1 MKKMDDEEI
10 QKWLEENGP
19 ASGKTNKELISD
31 DARAYQFLFDVLDEE
46 PLQGLPYD
54 FAAKVT
60 RKVQAEAKRTSEL
73 RYFIIAIAV
82 VALVLV
88 AIYGLLMLVKPGAGP
103 SYGSL
108 LLQYKWVLILVVF
121 SFLTIQY
128 LDQILVKGKIFESAA
143 KIK

>member
-1 MKKMDDEEI
+1 MNKMDDDEI

-19 ASGKTNKELISD
+19 TSGKINKELISD

-46 PLQGLPYD
+46 PSQGLPYD

-60 RKVQAEAKRTSEL
+60 RKVQAEAKHTSEL
-73 RYFIIAIAV
+73 RYYIIATVV
-82 VALVLV
+82 VALALV
-88 AIYGLLMLVKPGAGP
+88 AIYGLLLMVKPAAGP

-128 LDQILVKGKIFESAA
+128 LDQVLVKSKIFKSTA

>member
-1 MKKMDDEEI
+1 MKNMDDEEI

-31 DARAYQFLFDVLDEE
+31 DASAYQFLFDVLDEG
-46 PLQGLPYD
+46 PSQGLPYD

-73 RYFIIAIAV
+73 RYYVIAVGV

-88 AIYGLLMLVKPGAGP
+88 AICGLLVLVKPAAGP

-128 LDQILVKGKIFESAA
+128 LDQILVKGRIFKSAA

>member
-1 MKKMDDEEI
+1 MKKIDDDEL
-10 QKWLEENGP
+10 QQWLEENGP

-31 DARAYQFLFDVLDEE
+31 DAKAYQFLFDVLDEE
-46 PLQGLPYD
+46 PSQGLPYD

-60 RKVQAEAKRTSEL
+60 RKVQVEAKRTSEL
-73 RYFIIAIAV
+73 RYYVIAVGV

-88 AIYGLLMLVKPGAGP
+88 ALFGLLMMVKPASGP

-121 SFLTIQY
+121 GFLTVQY
-128 LDQILVKGKIFESAA
+128 LDQILVKGKVFT
-143 KIK
+143 KTK